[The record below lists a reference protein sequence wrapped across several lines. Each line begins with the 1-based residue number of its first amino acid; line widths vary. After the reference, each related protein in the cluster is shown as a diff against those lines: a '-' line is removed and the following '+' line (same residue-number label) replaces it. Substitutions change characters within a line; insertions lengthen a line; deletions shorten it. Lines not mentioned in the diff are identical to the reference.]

1 MFKKHNDAPTAT
13 SFRIEAAASEPR
25 QAPKGA
31 SVLGP
36 TLTFRGGELSSDEDL
51 IIEGTVEGKIAH
63 QSHHLT
69 IGKNGKVKAN
79 VRARLITVYGTV
91 EGDLHGDEGVQIA
104 ASARVVG
111 NVVAPRV
118 SLEPG
123 ARFEGSITTKDDS
136 RGAARAAPADPA
148 DAILGTGSK
157 AAHAGGS
164 DASFKLSSSGNAAR

>member
-1 MFKKHNDAPTAT
+1 MFKKQNDAPAT
-13 SFRIEAAASEPR
+13 SFRIEAAATESR
-25 QAPKGA
+25 APSKGV

-91 EGDLHGDEGVQIA
+91 EGDLHGDEGVQITA
-104 ASARVVG
+104 TARVIG

-123 ARFEGSITTKDDS
+123 ARFEGSITTKEDS
-136 RGAARAAPADPA
+136 RAATRATPADPA
-148 DAILGTGSK
+148 DAILGAGSR
-157 AAHAGGS
+157 ATHGAGS
-164 DASFKLSSSGNAAR
+164 DSPSFKLGSSGTAR

>member
-1 MFKKHNDAPTAT
+1 MFKKHSDAPTAS
-13 SFRIEAAASEPR
+13 SFRIEAASETRP
-25 QAPKGA
+25 ATKGV

-69 IGKNGKVKAN
+69 IGKSGKVKAN

-91 EGDLHGDEGVQIA
+91 EGDLHGDEGVQITA
-104 ASARVVG
+104 TAHVIG

-118 SLEPG
+118 SLEAG
-123 ARFEGSITTKDDS
+123 ARFEGSITTKDD
-136 RGAARAAPADPA
+136 ARAAARVASPETVSKLAAGVTPA
-148 DAILGTGSK
+148 
-157 AAHAGGS
+157 H
-164 DASFKLSSSGNAAR
+164 

>member
-1 MFKKHNDAPTAT
+1 MFKKQNDAPAS
-13 SFRIEAAASEPR
+13 SFRIEAAATESR
-25 QAPKGA
+25 APSKGV

-91 EGDLHGDEGVQIA
+91 EGDLHGDEGVQITA
-104 ASARVVG
+104 TARVIG

-123 ARFEGSITTKDDS
+123 ARFEGSITTKEDS
-136 RGAARAAPADPA
+136 RAATRATPADPA
-148 DAILGTGSK
+148 DAIL
-157 AAHAGGS
+157 AGGS
-164 DASFKLSSSGNAAR
+164 RATHGAGSDSPSFKLGSSGTAR

>member
-1 MFKKHNDAPTAT
+1 MFKKQSDASAS
-13 SFRIEAAASEPR
+13 SFRIEAATEPR
-25 QAPKGA
+25 QAPKGV

-51 IIEGTVEGKIAH
+51 VIEGTVEGKIAH

-69 IGKNGKVKAN
+69 IGKSGKVKAN

-104 ASARVVG
+104 ASAHVKG
-111 NVVAPRV
+111 NVVGPRV

-123 ARFEGSITTKDDS
+123 ARFEGSITTRDDT
-136 RGAARAAPADPA
+136 RAPARAGQPDPA
-148 DAILGTGSK
+148 DAILDARGKTTQPAAGETPSFAMRGSAGTPT
-157 AAHAGGS
+157 
-164 DASFKLSSSGNAAR
+164 R

>member
-1 MFKKHNDAPTAT
+1 MFKKHNDPPMAS
-13 SFRIEAAASEPR
+13 SFRVESEPR
-25 QAPKGA
+25 PAAPQKGA

-63 QSHHLT
+63 QNHHLT

-79 VRARLITVYGTV
+79 IRARLITVYGTV
-91 EGDLHGDEGVQIA
+91 EGDLHGDEGVQI
-104 ASARVVG
+104 SATAHVKG

-123 ARFEGSITTKDDS
+123 ARFEGSITTRDDT
-136 RGAARAAPADPA
+136 RAASRPAQADPA
-148 DAILGTGSK
+148 DAILESRGKGTQS
-157 AAHAGGS
+157 AG
-164 DASFKLSSSGNAAR
+164 DTPSFAMRGSSGSVTR

>member
-1 MFKKHNDAPTAT
+1 MFKKQSDAPAT
-13 SFRIEAAASEPR
+13 SFRIEAATSEPR
-25 QAPKGA
+25 QAPKGV

-51 IIEGTVEGKIAH
+51 VIEGTVEGKIAH

-104 ASARVVG
+104 ASARVIG

-136 RGAARAAPADPA
+136 RSAARPTTADPA
-148 DAILGTGSK
+148 DAILG
-157 AAHAGGS
+157 AGARATPASSS
-164 DASFKLSSSGNAAR
+164 DTSFKLSSSGTR

>member
-1 MFKKHNDAPTAT
+1 MFKKQNDAPAT
-13 SFRIEAAASEPR
+13 SFRIEAAATESR
-25 QAPKGA
+25 APSKGV

-91 EGDLHGDEGVQIA
+91 EGDLHGDEGVQITA
-104 ASARVVG
+104 TARVIG

-123 ARFEGSITTKDDS
+123 AKFEGSITTREDS
-136 RGAARAAPADPA
+136 RAPARATPADPA
-148 DAILGTGSK
+148 DAILG
-157 AAHAGGS
+157 AGRSTQG
-164 DASFKLSSSGNAAR
+164 AGAETPSFKLGSSGTAAR

>member
-1 MFKKHNDAPTAT
+1 MFKRQSDAPTAS
-13 SFRIEAAASEPR
+13 SFHIEAPAKEPR
-25 QAPKGA
+25 QAPKGV

-36 TLTFRGGELSSDEDL
+36 TLTFKGGELSSNEDL
-51 IIEGTVEGKIAH
+51 VIEGTVEGKIAH

-69 IGKNGKVKAN
+69 IGKSGKVKAN

-104 ASARVVG
+104 ATAHVIG

-123 ARFEGSITTKDDS
+123 ARFEGSITTRDDT
-136 RGAARAAPADPA
+136 RAAKADPA
-148 DAILGTGSK
+148 DAILG
-157 AAHAGGS
+157 GGS
-164 DASFKLSSSGNAAR
+164 RAAQPANDAASLKLGSGGNPAR

>member
-1 MFKKHNDAPTAT
+1 MFKKQSDAPTAS
-13 SFRIEAAASEPR
+13 SFHIEAPAKEAR
-25 QAPKGA
+25 QAPKGV

-36 TLTFRGGELSSDEDL
+36 TLTFRGGELSSNEDL
-51 IIEGTVEGKIAH
+51 VIEGTVEGKIAH

-69 IGKNGKVKAN
+69 IGKTGKVKAN

-104 ASARVVG
+104 ATAHVIG

-123 ARFEGSITTKDDS
+123 ARFEGSITTRDDT
-136 RGAARAAPADPA
+136 RGAARPTQADPA
-148 DAILGTGSK
+148 DAILG
-157 AAHAGGS
+157 GGNRAPQPNT
-164 DASFKLSSSGNAAR
+164 DATSFKLSSGGNATR

>member
-1 MFKKHNDAPTAT
+1 MFKKQSDAPTAT
-13 SFRIEAAASEPR
+13 SFRIEAASETRP
-25 QAPKGA
+25 AAKGV

-104 ASARVVG
+104 ASARVIG

-123 ARFEGSITTKDDS
+123 AKFEGSITTRDDS
-136 RGAARAAPADPA
+136 RATARATPADPA
-148 DAILGTGSK
+148 DAILGARGTATHGAAADSVTKLGSTGTV
-157 AAHAGGS
+157 
-164 DASFKLSSSGNAAR
+164 AR